1 MKTINFRNAVQAAL
15 FTCELR
21 GQISDGY
28 WENSTPHDHWKVWS
42 TASISVDPKNVGIN
56 FYPSRKYNF
65 NRKDLVDIVGYRMLN
80 ICNMAENNLPLEI
93 IDQFNDWNP
102 TCNYSGEYW
111 NKKRA
116 EFKKF
121 FGTVENFQKARTGSY
136 DYKKLRSELKDMSD
150 IIKTT
155 NSRFKSLLTY

>member
-1 MKTINFRNAVQAAL
+1 MIGILLVITQ
-15 FTCELR
+15 E
-21 GQISDGY
+21 
-28 WENSTPHDHWKVWS
+28 ST
-42 TASISVDPKNVGIN
+42 G
-56 FYPSRKYNF
+56 
-65 NRKDLVDIVGYRMLN
+65 
-80 ICNMAENNLPLEI
+80 
-93 IDQFNDWNP
+93 
-102 TCNYSGEYW
+102 